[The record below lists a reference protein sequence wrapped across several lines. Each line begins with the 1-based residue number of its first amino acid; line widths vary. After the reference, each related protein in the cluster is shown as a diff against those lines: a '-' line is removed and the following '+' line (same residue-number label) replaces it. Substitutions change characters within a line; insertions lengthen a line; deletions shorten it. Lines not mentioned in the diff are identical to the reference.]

1 MNNYELL
8 YILPSNMTGIE
19 IKSAFSD
26 IEKEILKMGGKKLET
41 LLDHP
46 FLSKTEMSKEEGS
59 EELKNLPVVK
69 RKLAYAIKKN
79 RFGFYCLFSFSSEG
93 NKLKEIDKYLEMN
106 KNILRHFIL
115 QANPMSKEELAL
127 LQKLFARKKAEQEKE
142 SKKEE
147 ARTNKETEKEDDK
160 KVLKTEEKKGEDAM
174 PQEVTEKEDE
184 VKKEEAEREIAPQKI
199 DKEKNDDK
207 KEEKVKKKIAP
218 QKTKKEEGKK
228 EDEKEDKNKK
238 VNKKKKIKLE
248 DLEDKLDEILED
260 TMI

>member
-8 YILPSNMTGIE
+8 YILPSNMTGKE
-19 IKSAFSD
+19 IKSAFGD
-26 IEKEILKMGGKKLET
+26 IEKEILKMGGEKLET

-79 RFGFYCLFSFSSEG
+79 RFGFYCLFNFSSEG
-93 NKLKEIDKYLEMN
+93 NKLKEIDKYLKMN
-106 KNILRHFIL
+106 KNILRHFML
-115 QANPMSKEELAL
+115 QADPMSKEGLAQ

-147 ARTNKETEKEDDK
+147 AKTAEEQKKKEERKIS
-160 KVLKTEEKKGEDAM
+160 KTEEEKKEKII
-174 PQEVTEKEDE
+174 PKEDIE
-184 VKKEEAEREIAPQKI
+184 KKDENKKEKTDE
-199 DKEKNDDK
+199 
-207 KEEKVKKKIAP
+207 KIAP
-218 QKTKKEEGKK
+218 QELEKEEGKK
-228 EDEKEDKNKK
+228 KEKKDEKKEEEKK
-238 VNKKKKIKLE
+238 ESKKKKIKLE

-260 TMI
+260 SMI